1 MENMDGTSGGH
12 EQESLRCLN
21 ASSRARRHLSG
32 AAAAVM
38 AFEALPEEL
47 ALEVARKCDMVSLCR
62 SRQVSRR
69 WQLRIDSDV
78 YAWARVFPEAN
89 PLCCHGSHA
98 VRDHSVRALR
108 DFAEDIAEIAS
119 GAQSAA
125 RSLGPIG
132 LSVPSNPSA
141 APTPIGCASI
151 GCAHPSGCGSPFPTA
166 GFSLSRAT

>member
-1 MENMDGTSGGH
+1 
-12 EQESLRCLN
+12 
-21 ASSRARRHLSG
+21 
-32 AAAAVM
+32 M

-119 GAQSAA
+119 GALSAA

-132 LSVPSNPSA
+132 LSVPSDPSA

-166 GFSLSRAT
+166 GSSLRRAT